1 MDVTEKWGDD
11 VDSAVEL
18 ALAEL
23 KLTREEVDVTVLEE
37 PSRGFFGIG
46 SKLALVRVEKK
57 KEKKSSEA
65 QEEKKLDK
73 KIPEDNGSKKSASE
87 EKKAD
92 KTVKVVKE
100 EADKIGR
107 AHV

>member
-1 MDVTEKWGDD
+1 MNVTEKWGDN

-46 SKLALVRVEKK
+46 SRLALVRVEKK
-57 KEKKSSEA
+57 KTEPAVEVKDEPVKGEVSEKK
-65 QEEKKLDK
+65 
-73 KIPEDNGSKKSASE
+73 
-87 EKKAD
+87 
-92 KTVKVVKE
+92 
-100 EADKIGR
+100 
-107 AHV
+107 

>member
-1 MDVTEKWGDD
+1 MNVTEKWGDN

-46 SKLALVRVEKK
+46 SRLALVRVEKK
-57 KEKKSSEA
+57 KTEPAVEVKDE
-65 QEEKKLDK
+65 
-73 KIPEDNGSKKSASE
+73 P
-87 EKKAD
+87 
-92 KTVKVVKE
+92 VKVEVSEKRLR
-100 EADKIGR
+100 KKRLQKSIR
-107 AHV
+107 